1 MSRLNVNDFYRMHFL
16 GNINA
21 VGDRIFFEIF
31 KPSKEKNDY
40 DSQIAELKGNDVI
53 PFTRGNGDRN
63 STFDSKGK
71 LMAYVA
77 KNGDKSVVYFRNLM
91 TGEDRKLWETDMKI
105 KEMIWDRL
113 SKGLFIIA
121 KENVKEEDYRI
132 IEKYPIY
139 FNGQGFY
146 PSVGYNLIHLNLS
159 GKVRKLL
166 KGDDEIRS
174 IAVNPKLDQLAMVI
188 RPEGWDIY
196 DSKLSLINTVTSELS
211 DIEGI
216 VGGIEN
222 ITFDSDGS
230 LYFLFSKH
238 ERSVFESSKLFLY
251 RRSEIINL
259 SQNFDISLENSVNSD
274 SRMGKLRSMKAI
286 GGEVFVIATVSGR
299 AGIYKI
305 REGELTEV
313 VKGNFS
319 VDSFDISD
327 GKIYFIAQSLINP
340 QEIYVYDGNVKRLT
354 NINYSITKKIAT
366 KPVNF
371 KMKASDGKVIEGWLL
386 KGKGK
391 GTIMEIHGG
400 PRTSYGEAFM
410 FEFHVLNSS
419 GFNVLF
425 SNPRGSDSYGDDFAL
440 EIKEK
445 YGERDYRD
453 IMEVAD
459 YSIKE
464 LGVSGSMGVIG
475 GSYGGFMVNWII
487 GHTDRFKAAVTDRS
501 ISDQISFYFSSDI
514 GPRFNSDQ
522 IGGNPFTNLEHYW
535 NKSPIKYLEDV
546 KTPLLI
552 VHSNEDFRCPVWQ
565 AYEMFTQLKRQGAR
579 VRMIEFKGENHD
591 LSREGKPKNRVKR
604 LEEIVNWFS
613 ENL

>member
-1 MSRLNVNDFYRMHFL
+1 
-16 GNINA
+16 
-21 VGDRIFFEIF
+21 
-31 KPSKEKNDY
+31 
-40 DSQIAELKGNDVI
+40 
-53 PFTRGNGDRN
+53 
-63 STFDSKGK
+63 
-71 LMAYVA
+71 
-77 KNGDKSVVYFRNLM
+77 
-91 TGEDRKLWETDMKI
+91 
-105 KEMIWDRL
+105 
-113 SKGLFIIA
+113 
-121 KENVKEEDYRI
+121 
-132 IEKYPIY
+132 
-139 FNGQGFY
+139 
-146 PSVGYNLIHLNLS
+146 
-159 GKVRKLL
+159 
-166 KGDDEIRS
+166 
-174 IAVNPKLDQLAMVI
+174 
-188 RPEGWDIY
+188 
-196 DSKLSLINTVTSELS
+196 
-211 DIEGI
+211 
-216 VGGIEN
+216 
-222 ITFDSDGS
+222 
-230 LYFLFSKH
+230 
-238 ERSVFESSKLFLY
+238 
-251 RRSEIINL
+251 
-259 SQNFDISLENSVNSD
+259 
-274 SRMGKLRSMKAI
+274 
-286 GGEVFVIATVSGR
+286 
-299 AGIYKI
+299 
-305 REGELTEV
+305 EV